1 MNWIQ
6 ALYLSPV
13 FMAVILS
20 ALLAVFTWRRRPATG
35 AIPLTLTMFFTAEWS
50 LFYILELLAPT
61 LQEKFFWES
70 LEYIGVVAIPV
81 TWLMFALQYSGRER
95 WINPTNVSLICLIPV
110 LTLLFFWTTP
120 QWGWM
125 RREMWLADRGPF
137 TVIGKTYGPWFW
149 ISLAYNYML
158 ILIGTALLVQTLLRS
173 TRLYRNQRI
182 LLITGGLLPMI
193 TNALIIFGLNPLP
206 GIDLTPAA
214 FALSGAL
221 VALGMFRY
229 QLLDIYPVAR
239 DAVMESMADPV
250 IVLNAA
256 NYIVDIN
263 PAALRYLERTLPQV
277 IGLRAAQVFSAWDH
291 LVERYTSSLQAD
303 DEVELIV
310 QGKTHYFDLHISPLY
325 DLRQRFVG
333 RLIALRDITQ
343 RKQAEQ
349 ALHRL
354 NEVLED
360 RVQERTRQL
369 FTLNRTGQTLS
380 RILTPAQIFETAYQA
395 ASDML
400 AARSFFIAL
409 LNTEKNL
416 LYFPAYWIE
425 QQSISPPSRPLGNG
439 FFEYIL
445 RKKSPL
451 CVPDQMNE
459 ALALLGIDTPKP
471 LPRSLLAVPM
481 LSGEQVLGVMGVQD
495 LEQEGVFSSRQVEW
509 LSTLSS
515 QVVVAL
521 ENARLVATAQQELGE
536 RQQAVAALKESEERY
551 FLAMRGANDGLWD
564 WNLKNNSLYYSPR
577 WKSMLG
583 YEENEVGNTLSEW
596 FVRVHPD
603 DIERLNAEILAHLQN
618 SSPDLSS
625 EYRVLHKD
633 GEYRWVMC
641 RGLAVRDANGT
652 AYRMAGSMT
661 DITIRKRA
669 EEQIIYDAF
678 HDSLTGLPN
687 RALFQDRLG
696 RAIEHNRRNPADL
709 FAVIYLDFDR
719 FKLVNDSLG
728 HSIGDQLLVASARRL
743 ENCIRSSDTV
753 ARLGG
758 DEFVILLEDVAGEAD
773 ARMVADR
780 VLNDLS
786 LPYHLGGHQV
796 FSSASIGLVLSIWD
810 YERPEEVLRDADIAM
825 YRAKLMGK
833 ARTVL
838 FTPEMREMARDR
850 LELETDLREAID
862 QQQFRLHY
870 QPIVDLNDGRLI
882 GFEALARWAHPRRG
896 LMLPLDFIPLA
907 EETGL
912 IIPIGHW
919 VMREACQQA
928 RFWQEQYP
936 LDPPLTISIN
946 LSARQFTQVDL
957 CAVVEGIL
965 EETGLPG
972 HTLSLEITESV
983 LVENRQAASELLQG
997 LRGMGIHVQIDDFGT
1012 GYSSLSY
1019 LHQFPIDTLKIDRSF
1034 VEKLSYNGETNT
1046 AEIIRTI
1053 MTLAREL
1060 DLKVIA
1066 EGLETSKQLSRL
1078 LALQCEYGQG
1088 FYFSEPVENTE
1099 AEALIA
1105 KSRLT
1110 N

>member
-1 MNWIQ
+1 
-6 ALYLSPV
+6 
-13 FMAVILS
+13 
-20 ALLAVFTWRRRPATG
+20 
-35 AIPLTLTMFFTAEWS
+35 
-50 LFYILELLAPT
+50 
-61 LQEKFFWES
+61 
-70 LEYIGVVAIPV
+70 
-81 TWLMFALQYSGRER
+81 
-95 WINPTNVSLICLIPV
+95 
-110 LTLLFFWTTP
+110 
-120 QWGWM
+120 
-125 RREMWLADRGPF
+125 
-137 TVIGKTYGPWFW
+137 
-149 ISLAYNYML
+149 
-158 ILIGTALLVQTLLRS
+158 
-173 TRLYRNQRI
+173 
-182 LLITGGLLPMI
+182 
-193 TNALIIFGLNPLP
+193 
-206 GIDLTPAA
+206 
-214 FALSGAL
+214 
-221 VALGMFRY
+221 
-229 QLLDIYPVAR
+229 
-239 DAVMESMADPV
+239 
-250 IVLNAA
+250 
-256 NYIVDIN
+256 
-263 PAALRYLERTLPQV
+263 
-277 IGLRAAQVFSAWDH
+277 
-291 LVERYTSSLQAD
+291 
-303 DEVELIV
+303 
-310 QGKTHYFDLHISPLY
+310 
-325 DLRQRFVG
+325 
-333 RLIALRDITQ
+333 
-343 RKQAEQ
+343 
-349 ALHRL
+349 
-354 NEVLED
+354 
-360 RVQERTRQL
+360 
-369 FTLNRTGQTLS
+369 
-380 RILTPAQIFETAYQA
+380 
-395 ASDML
+395 
-400 AARSFFIAL
+400 
-409 LNTEKNL
+409 
-416 LYFPAYWIE
+416 
-425 QQSISPPSRPLGNG
+425 
-439 FFEYIL
+439 
-445 RKKSPL
+445 
-451 CVPDQMNE
+451 
-459 ALALLGIDTPKP
+459 
-471 LPRSLLAVPM
+471 
-481 LSGEQVLGVMGVQD
+481 
-495 LEQEGVFSSRQVEW
+495 
-509 LSTLSS
+509 
-515 QVVVAL
+515 
-521 ENARLVATAQQELGE
+521 
-536 RQQAVAALKESEERY
+536 
-551 FLAMRGANDGLWD
+551 
-564 WNLKNNSLYYSPR
+564 
-577 WKSMLG
+577 MLG